1 MKRLFS
7 LLFVFF
13 ALNLSAQTKKVAD
26 PAFFF
31 DGKLV
36 SQQTIAYIEP
46 DLIATVNVIKRD
58 TVINNVL
65 FEGQLF
71 IQSKNPKQFDFV
83 TLEQIKN
90 EYTKV
95 KTKSVGYAI
104 NGEII
109 KDGIETLQLN
119 RNYILEVITTNT
131 TEFYNLGSG
140 EIQSDI
146 IHILGKTAKN
156 IKDKREQILRD
167 APKKE

>member
-1 MKRLFS
+1 MERLFC
-7 LLFVFF
+7 LLFLFF

-58 TVINNVL
+58 TVINNVR

-71 IQSKNPKQFDFV
+71 IQSKNPKQFDFM

-95 KTKSVGYAI
+95 KTKNVGYAI

-109 KDGIETLQLN
+109 KDDIETIKLN
-119 RNYILEVITTNT
+119 RNYILEVNTTNT
-131 TEFYNLGSG
+131 TEFYNLSSG

-156 IKDKREQILRD
+156 IKDKKEQILKD
-167 APKKE
+167 ASKKE

>member
-1 MKRLFS
+1 MKYLSYWLVVLFGI
-7 LLFVFF
+7 
-13 ALNLSAQTKKVAD
+13 NLSAQTKKVAD
-26 PAFFF
+26 PAYFF

-46 DLIATVNVIKRD
+46 ELIATVNVIKRD
-58 TVINNVL
+58 TVINNL
-65 FEGQLF
+65 RFEGQLF
-71 IQSKNPKQFDFV
+71 IQSKNPKQFDFI

-131 TEFYNLGSG
+131 TAFYNLSSG

-156 IKDKREQILRD
+156 IKDKKEQVLKN